1 MTIERY
7 NEILN
12 SSEFQKELRPKLDH
26 LRDLLRSG
34 RASVMVGAGFSKN
47 AQMEEGVDIKD
58 WNGLAQIF
66 YKIAYG
72 HEPSDKDLK
81 LRAPIELASRVTSL
95 HGHDFM
101 DSLLEKILP
110 DDKIS
115 PGKLHK
121 ELVKLP
127 WADIYTTNY
136 DSLLERADSS
146 KAYYYIRGEKDIIQK
161 SGARIIKLH
170 GSFPDVKPYVI
181 DQNDYRDYS
190 VTHPLLTAV
199 IHNTL
204 ITNRLYLIGFSGDD
218 PNFLNWISWL
228 RNNSNGVDVPPVYL
242 FDALGEQITEADLQY
257 KKSYGIEIIQRPA
270 GFCGISEYFEF
281 IFRYLKDEQID
292 RNDEWDISVSYE
304 QLRKVRNFK
313 FSGNGFSNN
322 INESELTK
330 LIETYRNIRETY
342 PGWAFLRLSQ
352 FENGFEHLFDYEITE
367 VEQLINRIPDESL
380 LDLVYEFEWR
390 LRKAFYPISLLP
402 WLVTKC
408 EKIIND
414 QDESDFNDNAKLQ
427 SIATALLSHYRIT
440 FDVEAFDTLST
451 KLISVI
457 LSSDSN
463 EIINRLRYEMALQAI
478 SLMDYDKA
486 FDILNQWTLN
496 EDNYEGILWKS
507 AILIEINREEEAYAL
522 LEQAIKR
529 LSNLNKSDIQ
539 QSYLGAFLSVIN
551 IFSSYKGKF
560 ETNVKV
566 EPSFE
571 THSYFRYFKVHLYD
585 ALQKKQER
593 IESRSHRFNLQD
605 VNITR
610 LMDGIN
616 NSTQVRY
623 ASRIQMIWEQFG
635 YPFRLGAMTIN
646 PQLMQLSCDELLQSN
661 IPQMALNALMRAAQ
675 TDTSRTVIRKES
687 VVALDKSIINKWVD
701 LILDK
706 ADSVS
711 DWAASTAIVYRLSI
725 IILIVISRMSVILD
739 VARIK
744 RIIPFLLKIY
754 SSQNHEYKN
763 EYLITVF
770 NCLPE
775 SEYGYIVQ
783 LATECPIKIDEAK
796 RDIWIP
802 QGANP
807 KDVILTDKAVQ
818 LVITGLT
825 DPDTRKSNNAYARAT
840 NIYIYCNEAQK
851 ATLNRAILRWRN
863 DNLSKVVNATYS
875 FNLVKSQVDNSASI
889 HEQLE
894 SAINKLHK
902 QVEAPKVDDGV
913 IGYSGRPEDEV
924 ATIHAL
930 RALISKEQVK
940 ELYPVLAQY
949 MLEVVS
955 SFEKE
960 NTRLSP
966 VFGPSKLHDMDAI
979 AEIIAKCDSSMVSR
993 DVMDS
998 LYDSFTKLCH
1008 LGYTRYDTIEAL
1020 NEQSPILDDAN
1031 LFNDILSIKED
1042 VREEALGYL
1051 SSKGFLRYPLLWD
1064 TIWNK
1069 VAFSSTPEIIDY
1081 IKTII
1086 RAGEYSDFVLPNTN
1100 TLVVLFRNKASEIDE
1115 GFICEGD
1122 KYDIIYR
1129 VKQLAGYISSI
1140 ENLPQVIS
1148 QAISAW
1154 RPDSEMD
1161 KSLPKDVLLGFE
1173 EGVALYQRHHQN
1185 LKRLNV

>member
-1 MTIERY
+1 MTNDRY

-12 SSEFQKELRPKLDH
+12 SSEFQKELKPKLDRLH
-26 LRDLLRSG
+26 DQLVSG
-34 RASVMVGAGFSKN
+34 RASVLVGAGFSKN
-47 AQMEEGVDIKD
+47 AEKKDGVEIKD
-58 WNGLAQIF
+58 WAGLARVF
-66 YKIAYG
+66 YKEIHG
-72 HEPSDKDLK
+72 HEANSAEPS
-81 LRAPIELASRVTSL
+81 LRDPVRLASIITFK
-95 HGHDFM
+95 HGHPYI
-101 DSLLEKILP
+101 DSILERELPDEKIT
-110 DDKIS
+110 
-115 PGKLHK
+115 PGNLHK
-121 ELVKLP
+121 ELVRLS

-136 DSLLERADSS
+136 DTLLERAATPN
-146 KAYYYIRGEKDIIQK
+146 AYQIVKGEDYILHKD
-161 SGARIIKLH
+161 APRIIKLH

-181 DQNDYRDYS
+181 DEDDYENYIDN
-190 VTHPLLTAV
+190 HPKLTTA
-199 IHNTL
+199 IRNTL
-204 ITNRLYLIGFSGDD
+204 IQKELYLIGFSGND
-218 PNFLNWISWL
+218 PNFKKLLQWL
-228 RNNSNGVDVPPVYL
+228 KKVCKDEELPLIYL
-242 FDALGEQITEADLQY
+242 IETIAGPLPEDESLYKQSYNIETILRPTVFNDIEEYFSFIFQY
-257 KKSYGIEIIQRPA
+257 LHNKKSGENSDWR
-270 GFCGISEYFEF
+270 
-281 IFRYLKDEQID
+281 
-292 RNDEWDISVSYE
+292 ISVSYE

-313 FSGNGFSNN
+313 FSGKGFSND
-322 INESELTK
+322 INESELTN

-352 FENGFEHLFDYEITE
+352 FENGFEHLIDYEITE

-402 WLVTKC
+402 WLVSKC

-414 QDESDFNDNAKLQ
+414 LEETDFNDNAKLQ
-427 SIATALLSHYRIT
+427 SIAIALLSHYRIT
-440 FDVEAFDTLST
+440 FDVEAFDSISR
-451 KLISVI
+451 KLISAI

-463 EIINRLRYEMALQAI
+463 EIINRFRYEMALQAI

-496 EDNYEGILWKS
+496 DDNYEGVLWKS

-529 LSNLNKSDIQ
+529 LNNLKKSDIQ
-539 QSYLGAFLSVIN
+539 QSYLGTFLSVIN
-551 IFSSYKGKF
+551 IFSPYKGKF

-585 ALQKKQER
+585 ALQKKQDR

-610 LMDGIN
+610 LMDGII

-623 ASRIQMIWEQFG
+623 ATRIQMIWEQFG

-646 PQLMQLSCDELLQSN
+646 SQLMLLSCDALLQSN

-675 TDTSRTVIRKES
+675 TDTLRTVIRKES
-687 VVALDKSIINKWVD
+687 VVKLDKDIIYKWTD
-701 LILDK
+701 LVLDK
-706 ADSVS
+706 ADSVT
-711 DWAASTAIVYRLSI
+711 DWSASTAIVYRLSI

-783 LATECPIKIDEAK
+783 LAAECPIKIDEAK
-796 RDIWIP
+796 RDIWFP

-807 KDVILTDKAVQ
+807 KDISLSDKAVL
-818 LVITGLT
+818 LVVTGLNES
-825 DPDTRKSNNAYARAT
+825 DTRKSNSAYVRAT
-840 NIYIYCNEAQK
+840 NIYNYCNEAQK
-851 ATLNRAILRWRN
+851 ATLDRAVVKWRSA
-863 DNLSKVVNATYS
+863 NLSKVVNATYS
-875 FNLVKSQVDNSASI
+875 FNFVKSQVDDSASI
-889 HEQLE
+889 HERLE
-894 SAINKLHK
+894 NAINKLRK
-902 QVEAPKVDDGV
+902 QLETPKVDDGV

-924 ATIHAL
+924 ATVHAL
-930 RALISKEQVK
+930 RSLISKEQGK

-955 SFEKE
+955 SFERE

-993 DVMDS
+993 DIMDS
-998 LYDSFTKLCH
+998 LYDSFTQLYH
-1008 LGYTRYDTIEAL
+1008 LGYPRYDAIEAL
-1020 NEQSPILDDAN
+1020 NNQSPILDEAN

-1042 VREEALGYL
+1042 VREEALEYL
-1051 SSKGFLRYPLLWD
+1051 SSKGFLRYPVLWD

-1086 RAGEYSDFVLPNTN
+1086 RAGKYSDFVLPNSN
-1100 TLVVLFRNKASEIDE
+1100 TLVVLFRNKISEIDA

-1129 VKQLAGYISSI
+1129 IKQLAGYISNI
-1140 ENLPQVIS
+1140 ENLPQVVS

-1161 KSLPKDVLLGFE
+1161 KSLPKDVILGFE

-1185 LKRLNV
+1185 LKRLNM